1 MINIYIFIFLLFKK
15 NLCIQ
20 CFVFNNCMS
29 SRFIH
34 FYLFILIFIYSAI
47 LKLEVNWDGADLMTT
62 REMLLFNSCFT
73 GKVNSVALLI
83 NKVISTMQQLS
94 LHRMVNNYMRLI
106 ILTRQLCCRWCR
118 NEKSERYCLITD
130 KNRLDYHYVFN
141 IPFKMQIH
149 SIIIELSLFL
159 KC

>member
-1 MINIYIFIFLLFKK
+1 MGRISWLQEKCCFL
-15 NLCIQ
+15 
-20 CFVFNNCMS
+20 
-29 SRFIH
+29 IH
-34 FYLFILIFIYSAI
+34 
-47 LKLEVNWDGADLMTT
+47 
-62 REMLLFNSCFT
+62 
-73 GKVNSVALLI
+73 ALLEKSI
-83 NKVISTMQQLS
+83 VLLCSSIKSFPPGQQLS

-159 KC
+159 HLSFLAYLNWFWVCCPLNMLCVLWPLQRLNHLRFAVKHMGNKQLSRA